1 MSTEQVTVIG
11 GGLAGSEAAWQLA
24 ERGHRVRLFEMRPA
38 RQTGAH
44 QSADLAELVCSNSLG
59 SKLPD
64 RASGILMAELRSL
77 GSLLLALAEEQ
88 VVPAGGALAVDRIG
102 FSRAVTERVQ
112 SHANIELVR
121 QEVTELPAGWVVIA
135 SGPLTSPALSQA
147 LAGLAGQDHLYFYDA
162 LSPIVEADSIDFS
175 IAYRG
180 SRYGRGELEAG
191 DYINCP
197 FTEQEYDAF
206 IDALLTAERIPL
218 REFEQEIETGV
229 KAGMDK
235 FFEGCLPVEIIA
247 ERGRRALA
255 FGPMRPVGLHD
266 PRSGA
271 RAHAVV
277 QLRQDDLAGE
287 LYNLVGFQTN
297 LRFPEQRRVL
307 RMIPGLAEARFA
319 RYGQMHRNTF
329 LNSPRILAPDLR
341 VKSADRVYL
350 AGQLTGV
357 EGYLG
362 NIATGLLAGLNVARA
377 IEGGPPVVLPPET
390 MLGSLVHYVTHADP
404 GQFQPMK
411 ANLGL
416 LPELGPDRPRGRR
429 QRAAAYAQR
438 AQRVMA
444 GYLEDERDLLR
455 IAT

>member
-1 MSTEQVTVIG
+1 
-11 GGLAGSEAAWQLA
+11 
-24 ERGHRVRLFEMRPA
+24 
-38 RQTGAH
+38 
-44 QSADLAELVCSNSLG
+44 
-59 SKLPD
+59 
-64 RASGILMAELRSL
+64 
-77 GSLLLALAEEQ
+77 
-88 VVPAGGALAVDRIG
+88 
-102 FSRAVTERVQ
+102 
-112 SHANIELVR
+112 
-121 QEVTELPAGWVVIA
+121 
-135 SGPLTSPALSQA
+135 
-147 LAGLAGQDHLYFYDA
+147 
-162 LSPIVEADSIDFS
+162 
-175 IAYRG
+175 
-180 SRYGRGELEAG
+180 
-191 DYINCP
+191 
-197 FTEQEYDAF
+197 
-206 IDALLTAERIPL
+206 
-218 REFEQEIETGV
+218 
-229 KAGMDK
+229 
-235 FFEGCLPVEIIA
+235 
-247 ERGRRALA
+247 
-255 FGPMRPVGLHD
+255 
-266 PRSGA
+266 
-271 RAHAVV
+271 
-277 QLRQDDLAGE
+277 
-287 LYNLVGFQTN
+287 
-297 LRFPEQRRVL
+297 
-307 RMIPGLAEARFA
+307 MIPGLAEARFA